1 MNGIELIAKE
11 RDRQINVEG
20 WTADH
25 DSQHTEGELAFAA
38 IAYIEADETD
48 SPGNLY
54 TAAYS
59 FWPWSSNWWK
69 PKDRIRNLVKAGAL
83 IAAEIDRLLAVKG
96 S

>member
-1 MNGIELIAKE
+1 MNGIELITAE

-25 DSQHTEGELAFAA
+25 DSQHTKGELAFAA

-48 SPGNLY
+48 SLGNLY

-59 FWPWSSNWWK
+59 FWPWSRNWWK

>member
-1 MNGIELIAKE
+1 MSGIELIAAE

-25 DSQHTEGELAFAA
+25 DGQHTEGELALAA

-48 SPGNLY
+48 IPGNLY

-59 FWPWSSNWWK
+59 FWPWTRCST
-69 PKDRIRNLVKAGAL
+69 AGY
-83 IAAEIDRLLAVKG
+83 ICWQG
-96 S
+96 